1 LIRSSDRVGYPVAV
15 RQRTHRG
22 DSIGEG
28 TLERNP
34 EENGYAGYENAD
46 DTELADGYA
55 IEIEFTDFDQENF
68 DDTELTAENG
78 TVSMQIGNVEDPE
91 ADDTFIEMTYV
102 INMPGE
108 VTDSNA
114 LTVDGNTAT
123 WHLHEERPNVLS
135 VESETGS
142 DTASDSDSSDD
153 DGIPG
158 SESVPPSSDT
168 HSLPC
173 WRLDTDTTELLCP
186 GSIVVR
192 RWMRSRDRD
201 GDRDRSRLSADTR
214 ERRSTDGEYFFTR
227 YF

>member
-1 LIRSSDRVGYPVAV
+1 MSVIRSPYDSERIEATRSV
-15 RQRTHRG
+15 RGLSR
-22 DSIGEG
+22 E
-28 TLERNP
+28 NP

-158 SESVPPSSDT
+158 FGVGASVVG
-168 HSLPC
+168 
-173 WRLDTDTTELLCP
+173 LLIAVLAL
-186 GSIVVR
+186 GYR
-192 RWMRSRDRD
+192 HD
-201 GDRDRSRLSADTR
+201 
-214 ERRSTDGEYFFTR
+214 
-227 YF
+227 